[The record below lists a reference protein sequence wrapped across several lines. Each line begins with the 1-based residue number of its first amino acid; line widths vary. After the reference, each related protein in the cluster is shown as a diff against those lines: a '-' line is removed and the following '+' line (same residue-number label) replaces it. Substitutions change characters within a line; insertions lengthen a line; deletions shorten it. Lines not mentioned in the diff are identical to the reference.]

1 MSRALAE
8 TGRLDFFFANAGV
21 TQLGRTPPEQ
31 LGNKAGAVKEVQQAV
46 RTIATIPGDEFSEVM
61 RINALSVFLAIKYA
75 APALSVTSAA
85 KPVPGGS
92 IVVTASVA
100 GIRSNAGPIAY
111 SASKAAV
118 ISMAQTSAYELAGK
132 NIRVNAICPGLIET
146 NMTKALFT
154 LARGSGKGDAVGQLN
169 PLHRYGLP
177 YGAFWE
183 LAAQLTRQRSPRP
196 HSSSC
201 PTSRRTSTARP
212 LPSTVVFPAAIP
224 TPGSRC
230 PAARSCTFC
239 ECRRNQACLGPG
251 RAAVHAETPSLYKS
265 VSSGSATTAGFNTF
279 PSYFVLRCSG
289 LCDTSWSTCTK
300 QRSTFGNA
308 SIWSWRS
315 WAMSCA
321 FHRGISGS

>member
-1 MSRALAE
+1 MAPPTTRAAVLSAVEARRDDRTAGTRLAGKVGIITGVGPVNGIGTNAARLFAREQVAAVYFLDLSKELPALADLLRSEYPGVKITAINGDVASDAVVSDVVARALRE

-177 YGAFWE
+177 YEIAS
-183 LAAQLTRQRSPRP
+183 AALFLVSDE
-196 HSSSC
+196 SSYVNGQAVAVDGGLSGGH
-201 PTSRRTSTARP
+201 PYAR
-212 LPSTVVFPAAIP
+212 L
-224 TPGSRC
+224 
-230 PAARSCTFC
+230 
-239 ECRRNQACLGPG
+239 
-251 RAAVHAETPSLYKS
+251 
-265 VSSGSATTAGFNTF
+265 
-279 PSYFVLRCSG
+279 
-289 LCDTSWSTCTK
+289 
-300 QRSTFGNA
+300 
-308 SIWSWRS
+308 
-315 WAMSCA
+315 
-321 FHRGISGS
+321 